1 MSNSEGSNQ
10 QVYCPRSAA
19 RYWAKKEG
27 NDERGPDLREVP
39 GLWKPVGKG
48 RWGRLGEAGG
58 GWGRLEHPR
67 RSVFRDVEWQEA
79 AQGLG
84 CKPFLA
90 ERRLHVEV
98 RITAFMEHVC
108 CMFILLAKQLLG
120 GSQDPHLG
128 IRLLPSTSSMQL
140 CLGRTWPQEGARLYR
155 LGKARGAGGH
165 LCSYR
170 EVLIPARERLPT
182 CGLLGR

>member
-1 MSNSEGSNQ
+1 MREAQIFERCQDFGS
-10 QVYCPRSAA
+10 R
-19 RYWAKKEG
+19 W
-27 NDERGPDLREVP
+27 ERA
-39 GLWKPVGKG
+39 
-48 RWGRLGEAGG
+48 AGG

-90 ERRLHVEV
+90 ERRLYVEV

-120 GSQDPHLG
+120 GSQDPHLD
-128 IRLLPSTSSMQL
+128 IRLLPSTCSMQL

-155 LGKARGAGGH
+155 LGKARGAGGP
-165 LCSYR
+165 LCSSR